1 MRCEEIMKRD
11 VHCTSPNQS
20 AEVAA
25 RRMRDQNVGFL
36 PVCDDSGRVVGAVTD
51 RDLTTRVMAEG
62 RPGQTPVEI
71 VMSREVIACRK
82 EDDVQHA
89 EELMARHRKSR
100 IMCIDEDERLV
111 GVISLSDIAQHERG
125 SRASDTLRQVS
136 AREVRA

>member
-36 PVCDDSGRVVGAVTD
+36 PVCDDGGRVIGAVTD
-51 RDLTTRVMAEG
+51 RDLTIRLLAEG
-62 RPGQTPVEI
+62 RPGQTPIEI
-71 VMSREVIACRK
+71 LMSREVISCRK
-82 EDDVQHA
+82 EDDVQRA

-125 SRASDTLRQVS
+125 TRASDTLRQVS

>member
-11 VHCTSPNQS
+11 VHCASPHQS

-36 PVCDDSGRVVGAVTD
+36 PVCDDSGRVLGTLTD
-51 RDLTTRVMAEG
+51 RDLTLRVLAEG
-62 RPGQTPVEI
+62 RPAQTPIEHL
-71 VMSREVIACRK
+71 MTAEVVACRK
-82 EDDVQHA
+82 EDDVQRA

-100 IMCIDEDERLV
+100 IMCIDADDRLV

-125 SRASDTLRQVS
+125 PRAVDTLRQIS